1 VRELTAFWIFL
12 VRFLP
17 TLTCQTSILW
27 RIDNSAALARIQK
40 EGGLRGR
47 ALLEGAERILLLAHQ
62 RQLRLL
68 PAFIPSEEN
77 VQADAASRFQLVPDW
92 HLAPTVFL
100 QISTLWGPPQIDLF
114 ASRQS
119 TQTQH
124 LFSWR
129 AADAPEAIDA
139 LSLRWDFALAFLF
152 SPISLLKRV
161 IWKLE
166 LSRGTFLL
174 VTPYWEAQTWFAS
187 LQALQVEDVRR
198 LPFSDNLVIDLMT
211 GEPPPNLERLF
222 LVVWEILDLGG
233 LGESTPSRTGPSGL
247 FWQDRSNPQKTA
259 TKKLGSRAV
268 GSKEKLSKVTGPPP
282 TVFRC
287 SLVVH
292 SSWNYKKNPNITF
305 ATGFLK

>member
-1 VRELTAFWIFL
+1 

-17 TLTCQTSILW
+17 TSTRQTSILW
-27 RIDNSAALARIQK
+27 RIDNTTALAHIRK

-47 ALLEGAERILLLAHQ
+47 ALLKGAERILLAHQ

-119 TQTQH
+119 MHTQRF
-124 LFSWR
+124 FSWR
-129 AADAPEAIDA
+129 AADAPEAINA

-152 SPISLLKRV
+152 PPIPLLKRV
-161 IWKLE
+161 IRKLE

-174 VTPYWEAQTWFAS
+174 VTPFWEAQTWFAS

-198 LPFSDNLVIDLMT
+198 LPFSNNLIIDLTT
-211 GEPPPNLERLF
+211 GEPPLNLERLF
-222 LVVWEILDLGG
+222 LVV
-233 LGESTPSRTGPSGL
+233 
-247 FWQDRSNPQKTA
+247 
-259 TKKLGSRAV
+259 
-268 GSKEKLSKVTGPPP
+268 
-282 TVFRC
+282 
-287 SLVVH
+287 
-292 SSWNYKKNPNITF
+292 
-305 ATGFLK
+305 